1 MGLNNRI
8 EAFARMVASAKDK
21 RSYPYFKP
29 ISRSWGPEVEVDGRK
44 LVMAGSNDYLGL
56 AHDERVT
63 EAAIEAVKRWGSGPG
78 GSRFLSGN
86 MSLHDELEERL
97 ADFVGKK
104 KAVVHTTGFL
114 TNLGALSLL
123 IDPSDVILGD
133 RENHASIFAGC
144 RASRAKII
152 PFEHNDAQSAME
164 RLENAKRKF
173 PDSTF
178 FLVFEGV
185 YSMSGDICALDE
197 LVKIKEKHPDVV
209 IYLDDAH
216 GLGVMG
222 PHGRGT
228 AQHFNVLESMDY
240 IMGTFSKALASI
252 GGFIAS
258 DDVDALNY
266 LKHQSMTLIFS
277 AALPASNAA
286 TVLKCLDI
294 LEKEPERVQRLWD
307 ISKRVREGYENLD
320 LIVGASRSP
329 IVPIYI
335 GPEEKAFEFAAALF
349 EEGVF
354 ALPAIHPA
362 VPRGHALIRT
372 AFMSTHEDKHLEF
385 VFDVLAKLSKKF
397 GIRKQDLEEDSKLRH
412 LISEQQQVRA
422 QTA

>member
-1 MGLNNRI
+1 MGLNKRI
-8 EAFARMVASAKDK
+8 KAFARMVDGTKNQLF
-21 RSYPYFKP
+21 YPYFQP
-29 ISRSWGPEVEVDGRK
+29 ISRSWGPEVEVDGRR

-63 EAAIEAVKRWGSGPG
+63 NAAIEAVKRWGTGPG

-97 ADFVGKK
+97 AAFVGKK
-104 KAVVHTTGFL
+104 RAVVHTTGFL
-114 TNLGALSLL
+114 TNLGALTTL
-123 IDPSDVILGD
+123 IEPTDVILGD

-152 PFEHNDAQSAME
+152 PFDHNDAQSASE
-164 RLENAKRKF
+164 RLANAKRKY
-173 PDSTF
+173 PDANI
-178 FLVFEGV
+178 FLIFEGV

-197 LVKIKEKHPDVV
+197 LVKIKEQHPDVN

-222 PHGRGT
+222 PNGRGT
-228 AQHFNVLESMDY
+228 AKHFNVVESMDF
-240 IMGTFSKALASI
+240 IMGTFSKAMASI

-258 DDVDALNY
+258 DDLDALTY
-266 LKHQSMTLIFS
+266 IKHQSNTLIFS
-277 AALPASNAA
+277 AALPAGNAA

-320 LIVGASRSP
+320 LVVGSSQSP

-335 GPEEKAFEFAAALF
+335 GPEEKAFQFAGALF
-349 EEGVF
+349 DEGVF

-362 VPRGHALIRT
+362 VPKGHALIRT

-385 VFDVLAKLSKKF
+385 VFEVLGKLARQF
-397 GIRKQDLEEDSKLRH
+397 GIRKQDLQEDPKLQH
-412 LISEQQQVRA
+412 LLSEGQQARA
-422 QTA
+422 YTA